1 MINNSEAINDRIN
14 SQDNYKAG
22 IFFMI
27 ILTNFFLK
35 KIMFTSIDGGE
46 VMSQIIEIELSD
58 DVFPAMQKDPKDLAK
73 EMRLA
78 AAVKWYELG
87 LLSQGKAAE
96 VAGLS
101 RAEFIDGLSRFGVSP
116 LQETAEEI
124 LKSLEE

>member
-1 MINNSEAINDRIN
+1 MT
-14 SQDNYKAG
+14 QT
-22 IFFMI
+22 
-27 ILTNFFLK
+27 L
-35 KIMFTSIDGGE
+35 
-46 VMSQIIEIELSD
+46 EIEMSD
-58 DVFPAMQKDPKDLAK
+58 DVFLSMQKDPKDLAK

-101 RAEFIDGLSRFGVSP
+101 RAEFIDGLCRLGVSP